1 MVLVGDVLKAI
12 SDEKSLSLFKT
23 IALSKDNSDI
33 LVTKLKVTGK
43 QYYSRLEALTKANLI
58 VRIKGI
64 YSLTSFGKVIYN
76 LQEKLNIATE
86 YYWKLKSLDLILMYG
101 SNADAKLA
109 QEEQIRLVDSIID
122 NREIKDIILGTSTA
136 AAAATST
143 TNTTI
148 ITKERQSYGPTT
160 MIAP

>member
-33 LVTKLKVTGK
+33 LVTKLKLTRK

-76 LQEKLNIATE
+76 LQETVNIATE
-86 YYWKLKSLDLILMYG
+86 YYWKLKALDLILMYG
-101 SNADAKLA
+101 SSNADAKLA

-136 AAAATST
+136 AAATST

>member
-1 MVLVGDVLKAI
+1 MVLLDDVLKAI

-23 IALSKDNSDI
+23 IAISKGNSDI
-33 LVTKLKVTGK
+33 LVTKLKLTRK
-43 QYYSRLEALTKANLI
+43 QYYSRLEVLTKANLI
-58 VRIKGI
+58 TRIKGI

-86 YYWKLKSLDLILMYG
+86 YYWKLKALDLILMYG
-101 SNADAKLA
+101 SSKADAKLA

-136 AAAATST
+136 AAATST
-143 TNTTI
+143 TNTSI